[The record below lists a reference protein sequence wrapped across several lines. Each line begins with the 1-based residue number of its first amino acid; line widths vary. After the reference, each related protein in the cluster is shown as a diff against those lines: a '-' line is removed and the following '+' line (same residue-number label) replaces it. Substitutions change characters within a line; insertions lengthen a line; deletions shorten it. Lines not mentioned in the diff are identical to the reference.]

1 MEEKFY
7 RHIGVYGIFM
17 VNEKILV
24 IRKSLGPYT
33 GQFDL
38 PGGRLEVSESLE
50 QGLKREFNEETGFKV
65 KELNNIGVCDFS
77 VLWTLQDNSTE
88 CVHHIAILYEV
99 IIVAG
104 KMGDSVVQFE
114 GQDSNGYDWI
124 SIDDVTP
131 INSSPLVQQAAD
143 WFRTKTLPV
152 SRSSYD
158 YRSLS
163 SNG

>member
-7 RHIGVYGIFM
+7 RHIGVYGICM

-24 IRKSLGPYT
+24 IRKSLGPYS

-77 VLWTLQDNSTE
+77 VLWTLQDDSTE
-88 CVHHIAILYEV
+88 FVHHIAILYEV
-99 IIVAG
+99 IVAG
-104 KMGDSVVQFE
+104 IIGEAVVQFD

-124 SIDDVTP
+124 SIDEVTP
-131 INSSPLVQQAAD
+131 INSSPLVQQAIE
-143 WFRTKTLPV
+143 WFRTKTIPV

-158 YRSLS
+158 YRSVR
-163 SNG
+163 

>member
-1 MEEKFY
+1 M
-7 RHIGVYGIFM
+7 G
-17 VNEKILV
+17 LAW
-24 IRKSLGPYT
+24 
-33 GQFDL
+33 
-38 PGGRLEVSESLE
+38 GRLEGSESLE

-77 VLWTLQDNSTE
+77 VLWTLQDNTNE

-99 IIVAG
+99 IIVARKIG
-104 KMGDSVVQFE
+104 GPVVQFE

-124 SIDDVTP
+124 LIDDVTP
-131 INSSPLVQQAAD
+131 INSSPLVQQAAN
-143 WFRTKTLPV
+143 WFRTKTIPV

-163 SNG
+163 

>member
-1 MEEKFY
+1 
-7 RHIGVYGIFM
+7 M

-24 IRKSLGPYT
+24 IRKSLGPYV

-50 QGLKREFNEETGFKV
+50 EGLKREFNEETGFKV
-65 KELNNIGVCDFS
+65 EELNNIGVCDFS

-88 CVHHIAILYEV
+88 YVHHIAILYEV
-99 IIVAG
+99 IIVSG
-104 KMGDSVVQFE
+104 KIGGSVVQFE

-124 SIDDVTP
+124 SINDVTP
-131 INSSPLVQQAAD
+131 RNSSPLVQQAAD
-143 WFRTKTLPV
+143 WFRTKTFPV

-163 SNG
+163 

>member
-7 RHIGVYGIFM
+7 RHIGVYGICM

-24 IRKSLGPYT
+24 IRKSLGPYA

-38 PGGRLEVSESLE
+38 PGGRLEVSESLV

-104 KMGDSVVQFE
+104 KIGGSVVQFE

-143 WFRTKTLPV
+143 WFRTKTIPV
-152 SRSSYD
+152 SRSSFD

-163 SNG
+163 